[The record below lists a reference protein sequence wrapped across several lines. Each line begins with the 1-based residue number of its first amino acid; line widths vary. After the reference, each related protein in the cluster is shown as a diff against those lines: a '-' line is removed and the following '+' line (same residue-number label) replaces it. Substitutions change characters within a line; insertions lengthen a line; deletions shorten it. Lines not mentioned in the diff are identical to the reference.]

1 MAGKYDSKVS
11 EKKWQDFW
19 EQERVYAF
27 DLHDTT
33 RPVYSIDTP
42 PPTVSGKLHIGHIF
56 SYTQAECLAR
66 FKRMN
71 GHNVF
76 YPMGYDDNG
85 IPTEILVEKEL
96 GINIKD
102 TARQDFVAK
111 CLEVNQKY
119 RDIYKWLRQSLGM
132 SVDRERSYATIL
144 PEVQAISQK
153 HFVDLLQKGVIYK
166 KEFPALRCT
175 KNQTT
180 IAQAETEEQE
190 FNEFFNDIQFVLSD
204 GTACVIATTRPE
216 MIPACVA
223 VFVHPED
230 ARYTSYIGQH
240 ATTPFGVQ
248 VPVLADD
255 KVKMDKGTGAVM
267 CCSYGDEVDMYWIKK
282 HNLPEKIII
291 NRYGKIENS
300 GLAELDG
307 LKVADARNA
316 IIPLLEEKGV
326 LLKREAIVQSK
337 TISER
342 GKVPVEIIPVPQWFV
357 RILDDVPAVKEMAN
371 SMNRHPE
378 HMKKRLFDWVDR
390 LQWDWNISRN
400 RKFGIPIP
408 VRYSKKTGE
417 LILPSADQFPVDPL
431 SDVPKDLPAG
441 HTADDIIGDEM
452 VMDTWFTSW
461 LTPHINQ
468 EFLRAAGSSINI
480 IPMSLRPQA
489 HDIIRTRLLYTTLQN
504 YHKAGTA
511 PFKDIMMSGHVLAG
525 KGEKIS
531 KSKGNAKFEPVT
543 LLDTFWADATRYWAL
558 SGQLGK
564 DMAFDEVELKNGQK
578 LVTKLW
584 NAANF
589 VQMQLEGWSPDVIP
603 SEVEGSHK
611 EEISPFHSLHS
622 FQSKWRILYPT
633 DKWILS
639 RLDEVIE
646 KMRKNLESYEIGLAK
661 IHFEEFFWRDFCD
674 TYLEMVKTRVYQPER
689 FVDGQ
694 AKKESGQYTLYT
706 VMYAIIRLLA
716 PYIPHV
722 TEEIYQ
728 VYFREYE
735 RVRSLHLCEF
745 PQQITDYRLQTSED
759 GFDIVLQVVADV
771 RKYKTDKQISLGAE
785 ISTLTISASGLAL
798 AAIQAVEDDIVWVTK
813 AKAVEYVE
821 GEYGIMVN
829 D

>member
-27 DLHDTT
+27 DLHDMT

-66 FKRMN
+66 FKRMT

-102 TARQDFVAK
+102 TPRQDFVAK

-230 ARYTSYIGQH
+230 ARYTSYIGQT

-255 KVKMDKGTGAVM
+255 KVKMDKGTWAVM

-300 GLAELDG
+300 GLTELDG

-431 SDVPKDLPAG
+431 SDLPKDLPAG
-441 HTADDIIGDEM
+441 HTADDIVGDEM

-589 VQMQLEGWSPDVIP
+589 VQMQLEGFDP
-603 SEVEGSHK
+603 SSRVK
-611 EEISPFHSLHS
+611 DD
-622 FQSKWRILYPT
+622 KVLYGT
-633 DKWILS
+633 DTWILS

-689 FVDGQ
+689 FVDWQ

-728 VYFREYE
+728 GYFKQYE
-735 RVRSLHLCEF
+735 GVQSLHVAEF
-745 PQQITDYRLQTSED
+745 PEKTSESQ
-759 GFDIVLQVVADV
+759 GFNVSEFDIVLQVVGDV

-785 ISTLTISASGLAL
+785 IEKLRISASGTEL